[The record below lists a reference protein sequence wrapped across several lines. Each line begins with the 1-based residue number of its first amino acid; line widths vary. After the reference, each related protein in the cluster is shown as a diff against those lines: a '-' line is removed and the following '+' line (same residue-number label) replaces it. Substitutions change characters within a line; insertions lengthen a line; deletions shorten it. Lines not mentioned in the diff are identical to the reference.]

1 RDRGGLRLTQ
11 VMQRGDGPHRVLPLN
26 RRVLCGLADTAQLP
40 HALHQI
46 AVALR
51 LDGAHAVDRP
61 APAERDDPPA
71 ARAPAGFEGGG
82 APPDLREALLEHF
95 LAQRPVAH
103 DPDDR
108 CEHDTAVLA
117 EEELERGIVALAD

>member
-1 RDRGGLRLTQ
+1 
-11 VMQRGDGPHRVLPLN
+11 
-26 RRVLCGLADTAQLP
+26 
-40 HALHQI
+40 
-46 AVALR
+46 
-51 LDGAHAVDRP
+51 
-61 APAERDDPPA
+61 
-71 ARAPAGFEGGG
+71 GFEGGG

-117 EEELERGIVALAD
+117 EEELERGIVALADPTQQVPAAIRSGIAVRDLVGGGRHATSITCVGLGAGADAPVRATTTAGRP